1 MRNKI
6 FKTILVVYL
15 WGFYALS
22 LKAQPTDPPGEDDP
36 IYEDPTP
43 IDQWMLVLLMM
54 GVLIATYH
62 FYYKRRNLN
71 DFDL

>member
-36 IYEDPTP
+36 IYQDPTP
-43 IDQWMLVLLMM
+43 IDNWMLLLILASVVV
-54 GVLIATYH
+54 GVYFIAKYER
-62 FYYKRRNLN
+62 KRLRE
-71 DFDL
+71 